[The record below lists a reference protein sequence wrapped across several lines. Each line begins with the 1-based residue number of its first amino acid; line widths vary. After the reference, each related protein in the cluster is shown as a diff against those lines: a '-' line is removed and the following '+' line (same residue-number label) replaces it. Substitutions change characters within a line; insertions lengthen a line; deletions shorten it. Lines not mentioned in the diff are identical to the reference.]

1 MIGYTDSLDGVVPN
15 MLNGF
20 FVGWPNP
27 PSSESHRRILEG
39 SDYVELAIDG
49 ETGDVIG
56 FITAITDGVSAAYI
70 PHLEV
75 LPTYQN
81 RGVGTKLVQR
91 MLGKLNHLYAI
102 DLMCDPDAEP
112 FYERLGFRKGNGMII
127 RNYERQ
133 NCQL

>member
-1 MIGYTDSLDGVVPN
+1 MLTNTEVNDIGEMVAIAKAMTYNCHLKSISCMRNYADMIGYTDSLDGVVPN

-56 FITAITDGVSAAYI
+56 FITLFS
-70 PHLEV
+70 
-75 LPTYQN
+75 
-81 RGVGTKLVQR
+81 
-91 MLGKLNHLYAI
+91 
-102 DLMCDPDAEP
+102 
-112 FYERLGFRKGNGMII
+112 
-127 RNYERQ
+127 RQ
-133 NCQL
+133 